1 MELYKSASYAY
12 EQIGDYINA
21 MKCLK
26 KHFNIDKLNQEK
38 RNNKEIKNIQFRN
51 EINHLQNKTSELE
64 LTIEERTRELED
76 ALETEK
82 NISFFTQELTNTN
95 SLDEVLWKLVKSCIS
110 KLKLE
115 DCVVYLIDSDKNI
128 LIQKAA
134 FGPKSP
140 AEEIIKD
147 PITIRIGD
155 GIVGS
160 VASSG
165 NYELISDTTKDMRYI
180 VDDDVRFSELAVPI
194 FYENQVI
201 GVIDSE
207 HSQKDFFNERHLSI
221 FKMLASLVQS
231 RIGKLKEQEANQIL
245 QEKIIKINN
254 TLEKQIK
261 IKSRENTQLNHK
273 ILDQEKKAII
283 GEMSTIITHEL
294 NTPLATIK
302 GGNEA
307 ILFLFNRLLNSDF
320 LEVIQNEE
328 LNFLIKKT
336 NLINH
341 RIKKNVSIHEKF
353 SLSPKESK
361 ILEDEVKDKVLIQSI
376 RKLNI
381 IESND
386 IYEILNFKN
395 LKFTLEFLKDIHTI
409 NHFSDVIQRSVTR
422 ANNVIEELKQL
433 AQYEDNPEKQKISLI
448 KNFEGLQVHTSLSH
462 PEAKFI
468 FDVDEEHFIFGN
480 EFRTIQLW
488 SNILHLIIENC
499 NFKGKA
505 KFILSTNSIGKKMM
519 ISIKCS
525 PNEVLTEL
533 FNKNILNYRFHDD
546 IESSIKLRLNIIHT
560 ILIEHRSKLRCTY
573 EDNDLLFE
581 LTF

>member
-1 MELYKSASYAY
+1 
-12 EQIGDYINA
+12 

-64 LTIEERTRELED
+64 LTIEERTKELED

-95 SLDEVLWKLVKSCIS
+95 TLDEVLWKLVKSCIS
-110 KLKLE
+110 KLNLE
-115 DCVVYLIDSDKNI
+115 DCVVYLIDFGKNI

-140 AEEIIKD
+140 TEEIIKD

-160 VASSG
+160 VAASG
-165 NYELISDTTKDMRYI
+165 NYELIPDTTKDMRYI

-294 NTPLATIK
+294 NTPLA
-302 GGNEA
+302 
-307 ILFLFNRLLNSDF
+307 L
-320 LEVIQNEE
+320 
-328 LNFLIKKT
+328 
-336 NLINH
+336 
-341 RIKKNVSIHEKF
+341 
-353 SLSPKESK
+353 
-361 ILEDEVKDKVLIQSI
+361 
-376 RKLNI
+376 
-381 IESND
+381 
-386 IYEILNFKN
+386 
-395 LKFTLEFLKDIHTI
+395 
-409 NHFSDVIQRSVTR
+409 
-422 ANNVIEELKQL
+422 
-433 AQYEDNPEKQKISLI
+433 SLI
-448 KNFEGLQVHTSLSH
+448 H
-462 PEAKFI
+462 
-468 FDVDEEHFIFGN
+468 
-480 EFRTIQLW
+480 
-488 SNILHLIIENC
+488 
-499 NFKGKA
+499 
-505 KFILSTNSIGKKMM
+505 
-519 ISIKCS
+519 ISE
-525 PNEVLTEL
+525 PT
-533 FNKNILNYRFHDD
+533 R
-546 IESSIKLRLNIIHT
+546 
-560 ILIEHRSKLRCTY
+560 RS
-573 EDNDLLFE
+573 
-581 LTF
+581 